1 MMMSIDNSSPSN
13 PDPDSMNL
21 AAIPAMD
28 DDIHAQLA
36 EIARKIRIHIIK
48 IIGEA
53 GSGHPGG
60 SLSIAD
66 ILSYL
71 YFRAMNLDPLNPDKT
86 DRDRFVLSKGHA
98 APALYSV
105 LALRGYFPE
114 TSLLSLRKIDSM
126 FQGHPHRLDTPG
138 VEASTGSLGQGL
150 SMACGM
156 AMGYRL
162 SKIKACVYALIG
174 DGESQEGQI
183 WESAMTAGFRKINN
197 LCVFLD
203 FNNLQIDGKVS
214 EIKDITPIKDKWEAF
229 RWHVLDI
236 NGHDLYEIDKAVQAF
251 KSQKEKPTLIIAR
264 TVKGKGVSFME
275 NNVDFHGKAPNPEE
289 MEIALKELNDA

>member
-1 MMMSIDNSSPSN
+1 MSIEKSVPSEPDSN
-13 PDPDSMNL
+13 PLHLSVSPD
-21 AAIPAMD
+21 MD
-28 DDIHAQLA
+28 ETIHVQLV
-36 EIARKIRIHIIK
+36 EIARKIRIHIIN

-66 ILSYL
+66 ILAYL
-71 YFRAMNLDPLNPDKT
+71 YFRVMNLNPLNPDKT

-114 TSLLSLRKIDSM
+114 ASLLSLRKIDST

-156 AMGYRL
+156 ALGYKL
-162 SKIKACVYALIG
+162 SRIPASIYALIG

-183 WESAMTAGFRKINN
+183 WESAMTAGFRKVNN

-214 EIKDITPIKDKWEAF
+214 DIKDITPIRDKWEAF
-229 RWHVLDI
+229 RWHVQEI
-236 NGHDLYEIDKAVQAF
+236 NGHDLFEIEKAVKAF
-251 KSQKEKPTLIIAR
+251 RAQKEKPTLIIAH

-289 MEIALKELNDA
+289 MEIALKELNNA

>member
-1 MMMSIDNSSPSN
+1 MNNSTSSN
-13 PDPDSMNL
+13 PKPNDLHFSSQPVMNHE
-21 AAIPAMD
+21 IQV
-28 DDIHAQLA
+28 QLV
-36 EIARKIRIHIIK
+36 EMTRKIRINIIK
-48 IIGEA
+48 IISEA

-60 SLSIAD
+60 SLSIAE
-66 ILSYL
+66 ILAYL
-71 YFRAMNLDPLNPDKT
+71 YFRAMNIDPLNPEKA

-98 APALYSV
+98 APALYSA

-114 TSLLSLRKIDSM
+114 SSLLSLRQIDSM

-156 AMGYRL
+156 ALGYKL
-162 SKIKACVYALIG
+162 SGIPASIYAIIG

-183 WESAMTAGFRKINN
+183 WESAMTAGFRKIDN

-203 FNNLQIDGKVS
+203 YNNLQIDGKVS

-229 RWHVLDI
+229 RWHVLEI
-236 NGHDLYEIDKAVQAF
+236 NGHDLFEIEKAVQAF
-251 KSQKEKPTLIIAR
+251 KAQQQKPTLIIAN

-289 MEIALKELNDA
+289 TEIALKELSNA

>member
-1 MMMSIDNSSPSN
+1 MNNSSPSSPKPN
-13 PDPDSMNL
+13 NL
-21 AAIPAMD
+21 HFSSHPVMD
-28 DDIHAQLA
+28 HEIQVQLV
-36 EIARKIRIHIIK
+36 EITRKIRINIIK

-53 GSGHPGG
+53 SSGHPGG
-60 SLSIAD
+60 SLSIAE
-66 ILSYL
+66 ILAYL
-71 YFRAMNLDPLNPDKT
+71 YFRAMNIDPLNPEKT

-114 TSLLSLRKIDSM
+114 SSLLSLRKIDSI

-156 AMGYRL
+156 ALGYKL
-162 SKIKACVYALIG
+162 SRIPASIYAIIG

-183 WESAMTAGFRKINN
+183 WESAMTAGFRKIDN

-203 FNNLQIDGKVS
+203 YNNLQIDGKVS
-214 EIKDITPIKDKWEAF
+214 EIKDITPIRDKWEAF
-229 RWHVLDI
+229 RWHVLEI
-236 NGHDLYEIDKAVQAF
+236 NGHDLFEIEKAVQAF
-251 KSQKEKPTLIIAR
+251 KAQQQKPTLIIAN

-289 MEIALKELNDA
+289 MEIALKELSNA

>member
-1 MMMSIDNSSPSN
+1 MLMSIVKSSPSN
-13 PDPDSMNL
+13 QDSNPL
-21 AAIPAMD
+21 HLSINPVMD
-28 DDIHAQLA
+28 DNIHAQLA
-36 EIARKIRIHIIK
+36 EIARKIRIHIIN

-71 YFRAMNLDPLNPDKT
+71 YFRAMNLDPLDPDKT

-105 LALRGYFPE
+105 LALRGYFSE
-114 TSLLSLRKIDSM
+114 DSLLSLRKIDSN

-138 VEASTGSLGQGL
+138 VEASTGSLGQGM

-156 AMGYRL
+156 AIGYNL
-162 SKIKACVYALIG
+162 SGIPGSVYALIG

-183 WESAMTAGFRKINN
+183 WESAMTAGFRKIDN

-214 EIKDITPIKDKWEAF
+214 DIKDITPIKDKWEAF
-229 RWHVLDI
+229 RWHVLEI
-236 NGHDLYEIDKAVQAF
+236 NGHDLFEIEKAVQAF
-251 KSQKEKPTLIIAR
+251 RAQKEKPTMIIAH